1 MTDCQESTT
10 EGSRITII
18 GAGAVGVTCAYAL
31 VLKGTA
37 REIVLINRDPRKA
50 EGEASDLQ
58 HAVPLGQPVKVIAGD
73 YRDAAKSAI
82 VIFAAG
88 AASSDK
94 AETRLELLEKNA
106 EILRDCIRKLKAETF
121 AGVLLVA
128 SNPVDIL
135 TYIAQQESGLPHSQ
149 VIGSG
154 TVIDTNRLR
163 TLLGE
168 KLGIEARSVHGYVIG
183 EHGDSSVAVWS
194 GTRVAGMPLA
204 SYPGA
209 EDLPSSNELLEEV
222 RNAGPEVLELKGNT
236 CYAIASCIE
245 RICEAIL
252 RNERSVLTV
261 SARLNG
267 EYRLQDVCLSTP
279 CVLGSHGVEKVL
291 ELPLSDS
298 EMQDLHRSAA
308 VLRNALWKAKELG

>member
-1 MTDCQESTT
+1 MADSPEGTT

-88 AASSDK
+88 AASSDR
-94 AETRLELLEKNA
+94 AETRLELLEKNVG
-106 EILRDCIRKLKAETF
+106 ILRDCIRKLKAENF
-121 AGVLLVA
+121 AGLLLIA

-135 TYIAQQESGLPHSQ
+135 TYIAQQESGLLHSQ
-149 VIGSG
+149 VIGTG

-194 GTRVAGMPLA
+194 GTQIAGMPLA

-209 EDLPSSNELLEEV
+209 EELPSFDELLREV
-222 RNAGPEVLELKGNT
+222 RNAGPEVLDLKGNT
-236 CYAIASCIE
+236 CYAIASCME

-267 EYRLQDVCLSTP
+267 EYRLQGVCLSTP
-279 CVLGSHGVEKVL
+279 CVLGSQGVEKVL

-298 EMQDLHRSAA
+298 EMKDLHRSAA
-308 VLRNALWKAKELG
+308 VLRNAFEEAKS

>member
-308 VLRNALWKAKELG
+308 VLRNAFVES

>member
-209 EDLPSSNELLEEV
+209 EDLPSSHELLEEV

-267 EYRLQDVCLSTP
+267 QYRLQDVCLSTP

-308 VLRNALWKAKELG
+308 VLRNAFVES

>member
-267 EYRLQDVCLSTP
+267 QYRLQDVCLSTP

-308 VLRNALWKAKELG
+308 VLRNAFAES

>member
-1 MTDCQESTT
+1 MS
-10 EGSRITII
+10 SSVRSKITII
-18 GAGAVGVTCAYAL
+18 GVGAVGVTCAYSL

-37 REIVLINRDPRKA
+37 QEIVLINRDPKKA

-58 HAVPLGQPVKVIAGD
+58 HAVPLGQPVKVTAGD
-73 YRDAAKSAI
+73 YKDAADSAI

-88 AASSDK
+88 VPSADK
-94 AETRLELLEKNA
+94 NESRLELLKKNA
-106 EILRDCIRKLKAETF
+106 AVLRECLEKLKAEGFT
-121 AGVLLVA
+121 GVLLVA
-128 SNPVDIL
+128 SNPVDVL

-168 KLGIEARSVHGYVIG
+168 QLGIEARSVHGYIIG

-194 GTRVAGMPLA
+194 GAQVAGMPL
-204 SYPGA
+204 SSFPGSKA
-209 EDLPSSNELLEEV
+209 LPSRDELLHLV

-252 RNERSVLTV
+252 RDEQSVLTV
-261 SARLNG
+261 STRLNG
-267 EYRLQDVCLSTP
+267 EYGIADVCLSTP
-279 CVLGSHGVEKVL
+279 CILGEKGVMKVL
-291 ELPLSDS
+291 ELPLDDA
-298 EMQDLHRSAA
+298 EGKAFAKSAQILRDA
-308 VLRNALWKAKELG
+308 IREAEAESRNA

>member
-1 MTDCQESTT
+1 MADSPEGTT

-88 AASSDK
+88 AASSDR
-94 AETRLELLEKNA
+94 AETRLELLEKNVG
-106 EILRDCIRKLKAETF
+106 ILRDCIRKLKAENF
-121 AGVLLVA
+121 AGLLLIA

-135 TYIAQQESGLPHSQ
+135 TYIAQQESGLLHSQ
-149 VIGSG
+149 VIGTG

-194 GTRVAGMPLA
+194 GTQIAGMPLA

-209 EDLPSSNELLEEV
+209 EELPSFDELLREV
-222 RNAGPEVLELKGNT
+222 RNAGPEVLDLKGNT
-236 CYAIASCIE
+236 CYAIASCME

-267 EYRLQDVCLSTP
+267 EYRLQGVCLSTP
-279 CVLGSHGVEKVL
+279 CVLGSQGVEKVL

-298 EMQDLHRSAA
+298 EMKDLHRSAA
-308 VLRNALWKAKELG
+308 VLRNAFVES